1 MATIYIVDDDADV
14 LGTVWRALSREGHNV
29 TLLESAAQA
38 RTTITARR
46 PDLIVLD
53 IMMPEQDG
61 LSFCEELRGHPQY
74 NTIPILFLSARWRTD
89 DIVRGLDAGG
99 DDYLTKPFE
108 LKELNARVR
117 ALLRRSPPVQETTS
131 LLRVGDLILDGNT
144 FQVTTPDNR
153 NIQLTS
159 TEFRLLHHLM
169 SAPDQ
174 AHSVR
179 DLLDKV
185 WEYPSG
191 AGDPD
196 LVRAHIRNLRAKLE
210 PDSSQPLYIHTIHG
224 VGYMVKAK
232 QVDPGR
238 A

>member
-1 MATIYIVDDDADV
+1 MANILIVDDDPEV
-14 LGTVWRALSREGHNV
+14 LGTVWRALSREGHDIQ
-29 TLLESAAQA
+29 LSESAAQA
-38 RTTITARR
+38 WPLIRDQR
-46 PDLIVLD
+46 PDLVVLD

-61 LSFCEELRGHPQY
+61 LSFCEEIRSDTQLK
-74 NTIPILFLSARWRTD
+74 TIPILFLSAKWRTD

-108 LKELNARVR
+108 LNELNARVR
-117 ALLRRSPPVQETTS
+117 ALLRRSPPTEETDSALT
-131 LLRVGDLILDGNT
+131 VGGLILNPGT
-144 FQVTTPDNR
+144 FQVSTAEHK

-159 TEFRLLHHLM
+159 TEYRLLHHLM

-185 WEYPSG
+185 WQYPSG

-210 PDSSQPLYIHTIHG
+210 QDSGSPVYIHTIHG
-224 VGYMVKAK
+224 VGYMVKTTS
-232 QVDPGR
+232 
-238 A
+238 